1 MLVLKDDSSKS
12 FGHFV
17 SYASAL
23 DHTHTHTHTHT
34 HKDELIPVTAFLD
47 VLQGDLSKS
56 LLFYGIYEDNV
67 EYFDLPLS
75 YFLTW
80 IAVNVLTVL
89 YLATRFVIVKFQNQ

>member
-23 DHTHTHTHTHT
+23 DHTRTHT
-34 HKDELIPVTAFLD
+34 DEFIPVTAFLD

-89 YLATRFVIVKFQNQ
+89 YLATRFVIVKFKNQ